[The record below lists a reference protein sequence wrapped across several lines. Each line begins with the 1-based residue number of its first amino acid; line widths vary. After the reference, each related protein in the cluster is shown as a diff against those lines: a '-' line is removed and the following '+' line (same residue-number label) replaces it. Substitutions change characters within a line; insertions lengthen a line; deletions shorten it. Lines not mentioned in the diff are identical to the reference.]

1 MESFR
6 RSGQKKCRIFA
17 LSIREVDDARN
28 GYSAVALTHI
38 ITQTKLTHDL

>member
-17 LSIREVDDARN
+17 LSIREVDDARI
-28 GYSAVALTHI
+28 GHSAVALI
-38 ITQTKLTHDL
+38 ASLLKLN